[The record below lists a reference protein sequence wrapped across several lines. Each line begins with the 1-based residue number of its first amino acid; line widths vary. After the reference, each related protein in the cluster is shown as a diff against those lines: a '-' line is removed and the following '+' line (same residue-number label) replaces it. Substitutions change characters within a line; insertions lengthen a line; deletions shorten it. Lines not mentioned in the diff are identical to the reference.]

1 MVIWP
6 KASYEILKGNDD
18 EGPFGY
24 YGSRVSSSPP
34 QHDNGSNRDRRYDL
48 AHAREI
54 FQSSNIST
62 ILIITDIGTVQTFLR
77 S

>member
-6 KASYEILKGNDD
+6 KASYEIIKGNND

-24 YGSRVSSSPP
+24 YGSGVSSSPP
-34 QHDNGSNRDRRYDL
+34 QHDNGSNRGDDYRRYDL

-54 FQSSNIST
+54 FRILSNQAIS
-62 ILIITDIGTVQTFLR
+62 LP